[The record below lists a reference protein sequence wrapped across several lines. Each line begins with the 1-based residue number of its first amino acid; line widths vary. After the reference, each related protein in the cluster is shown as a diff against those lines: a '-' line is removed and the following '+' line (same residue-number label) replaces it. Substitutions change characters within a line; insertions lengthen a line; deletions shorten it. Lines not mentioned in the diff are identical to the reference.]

1 MQMIDFREILQTSN
15 RLTEPETELLLLLA
29 DNGRISNAQLAERTG
44 MPASTSLSRVS
55 SLKESGV
62 IRGFHTHVDRRSLQ
76 LNLQA
81 LVSIALKDQSPH
93 ALSTALREVMKL
105 PHAIAV
111 MKVTGTFHLV
121 AQVHT
126 RDSEELQTKVLNPI
140 SRMPFIDRTDTSLI
154 LGHYRRN
161 SFIGEFSE
169 A

>member
-1 MQMIDFREILQTSN
+1 MSDFRKILQDSGCVS
-15 RLTEPETELLLLLA
+15 EPEAELLLLLA
-29 DNGRISNAQLAERTG
+29 DDGRISNARLAELTG
-44 MPASTSLSRVS
+44 MPPSTSLSRVG
-55 SLKESGV
+55 SLREAGV
-62 IRGFHTHVDRRSLQ
+62 IRGFHTHVDRKSLQ

-93 ALSTALREVMKL
+93 AMSTALKEVMKL

-126 RDSEELQTKVLNPI
+126 RDSEQLQLEVLNPI

-154 LGHYRRN
+154 LGHYRRG
-161 SFIGEFSE
+161 SFIGEFFE
-169 A
+169 E

>member
-1 MQMIDFREILQTSN
+1 M
-15 RLTEPETELLLLLA
+15 
-29 DNGRISNAQLAERTG
+29 
-44 MPASTSLSRVS
+44 
-55 SLKESGV
+55 
-62 IRGFHTHVDRRSLQ
+62 IRGFHTHVDRKSLQ

-93 ALSTALREVMKL
+93 AMSTALKEVMKL

-126 RDSEELQTKVLNPI
+126 RDSEQLQLEVLNPI

-154 LGHYRRN
+154 LGHYRRG
-161 SFIGEFSE
+161 SFIGEFFE
-169 A
+169 E